1 MLGGLFYPRN
11 IIILYIFIN
20 KNTYD
25 YDYIWWITW
34 ITFYIV
40 LHLLTYCFDKI
51 ITYFFMYVLIIRVF
65 SLIVRFIF

>member
-1 MLGGLFYPRN
+1 MLGGLFYPHN

-51 ITYFFMYVLIIRVF
+51 ITHFFMYVLIIRVF
-65 SLIVRFIF
+65 SLVVRFIF

>member
-1 MLGGLFYPRN
+1 MLGGLFYPHN

-40 LHLLTYCFDKI
+40 LYLLTYCFDKI
-51 ITYFFMYVLIIRVF
+51 ITHFFMYVLIIRVF
-65 SLIVRFIF
+65 SLVVRFIF